1 MFRDIK
7 DTVIKEQFNQRSI
20 KLYNRCWNYMKS
32 VKRGITL
39 YFSHFEN
46 YKNYKKSY
54 SPCQPVSVAT
64 TTYNL
69 SSLIC
74 YLIKLIIKIC

>member
-1 MFRDIK
+1 MFSDIK
-7 DTVIKEQFNQRSI
+7 DIVIKKQFNQRSI
-20 KLYNRCWNYMKS
+20 KLYSSWWNYTKS

-46 YKNYKKSY
+46 DKNYEKSY
-54 SPCQPVSVAT
+54 SSCQPVFVAT